1 MPDEAEGEG
10 EGEGDACLLAATD
23 MLFVSLLPRSIERC
37 LKDERELDLV
47 GMIAFIILPQPEVVD
62 DFLDVERLGSK

>member
-47 GMIAFIILPQPEVVD
+47 GMIAFVLPQPEVD
-62 DFLDVERLGSK
+62 DGFLVVERLGSK